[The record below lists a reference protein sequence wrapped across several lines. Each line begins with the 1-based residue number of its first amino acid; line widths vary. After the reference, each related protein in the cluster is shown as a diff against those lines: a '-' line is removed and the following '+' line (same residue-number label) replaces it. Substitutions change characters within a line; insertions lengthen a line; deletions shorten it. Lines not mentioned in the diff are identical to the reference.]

1 MIEMSKQSY
10 ISVLQWRYQNSI
22 IVFSTQKTVIK
33 TQTVFYP
40 NRMIYADCRD
50 TKTGLAKKRQCY
62 ILMSDDI
69 YAEKDDSYAL
79 YFSTIAR
86 QSL

>member
-1 MIEMSKQSY
+1 MQESKQHHCILYPEDSHKD
-10 ISVLQWRYQNSI
+10 
-22 IVFSTQKTVIK
+22 TK
-33 TQTVFYP
+33 TVFYP
-40 NRMIYADCRD
+40 NRIIYADYRD

-62 ILMSDDI
+62 ILMSDNI

>member
-1 MIEMSKQSY
+1 MELSKQHHCILYPEESH
-10 ISVLQWRYQNSI
+10 
-22 IVFSTQKTVIK
+22 KD

-50 TKTGLAKKRQCY
+50 TEKQVKKIQCY